1 MSNTLKIKFIGNGNI
16 VQAFFFNTDLNEIL
30 DKSKGKRLSKYLKN
44 KAEFSTY
51 FANGFSRN
59 IDLRTIITIGK
70 DKFYE
75 GEIYVNDTWT
85 NDTDDLIKIRKAFRD
100 MHGHEFEHV
109 LTFND
114 NDRRS
119 PDEKKPDFSKFK
131 FCIIQNVNLDGYNAK
146 CTIELDVDKNF
157 KLSDMPILIS
167 DFDACIGQSRC
178 NENLISKIYRFTEVE
193 EEVIG
198 LVYKGKNYLLSDG
211 KYESDLIIDPYTF
224 IDTTE
229 YSAYLNK
236 NEEWDYLDFYEKFLE
251 LNEEE
256 KDYY

>member
-1 MSNTLKIKFIGNGNI
+1 M
-16 VQAFFFNTDLNEIL
+16 
-30 DKSKGKRLSKYLKN
+30 
-44 KAEFSTY
+44 TY
-51 FANGFSRN
+51 D
-59 IDLRTIITIGK
+59 ID
-70 DKFYE
+70 DP
-75 GEIYVNDTWT
+75 
-85 NDTDDLIKIRKAFRD
+85 IKIRKAFRD
-100 MHGHEFEHV
+100 MHGHEFDEV

-119 PDEKKPDFSKFK
+119 PDENKQDFSMFK
-131 FCIIQNVNLDGYNAK
+131 FCIIQNVNLDGYNSK
-146 CTIELDVDKNF
+146 CTIELDVDRNF

-167 DFDACIGQSRC
+167 DFDSCIGQSRC
-178 NENLISKIYRFTEVE
+178 NENLISRIYRFTEVQ

-211 KYESDLIIDPYTF
+211 KYESDLIVDPYTF

-229 YSAYLNK
+229 YSSYINK
-236 NEEWDYLDFYEKFLE
+236 NEKWDYLDFYEKFLE